1 MKDLYTIIE
10 KGQESLN
17 TLVDVAQQSQH
28 PRAFEVVSQLV
39 KTLSD
44 TNKDLLE
51 LQRKIKVINK
61 DIQEG
66 PKTVNNSLYVGNT
79 AELQKFINKRKDS
92 E

>member
-1 MKDLYTIIE
+1 MNLKISINNKLHPAKKIIDLDYQIE
-10 KGQESLN
+10 EKQNRERLN
-17 TLVDVAQQSQH
+17 INIGIDKKS
-28 PRAFEVVSQLV
+28 
-39 KTLSD
+39 
-44 TNKDLLE
+44 
-51 LQRKIKVINK
+51 INK